1 MEAEINGEA
10 MNEFAIMGDGTL
22 PLPSAKYI
30 SVRVYADGKLIRTVT
45 TLDKVNRIKS
55 VLAKEWEVQVN
66 GTAEV
71 DQITMA
77 TTVRELNEV

>member
-1 MEAEINGEA
+1 
-10 MNEFAIMGDGTL
+10 
-22 PLPSAKYI
+22 
-30 SVRVYADGKLIRTVT
+30 VRVYADGKLIRTVT